1 MKKGKVFVV
10 ALALLALV
18 AGTAQ
23 AEMYVEG
30 YLGANFAANSS
41 GNLATAFPALPI
53 SFSSGNLE
61 GNIDPALT
69 GGIKLGAWFEQ
80 SGVLS
85 GINFPTWM
93 KYMGFFLDFQYHR
106 VDFAQRGGS
115 RTASFLG
122 VPFLTS
128 TFKAK
133 SEGAAATMA
142 FMFAFRYGFLKD
154 KEVPFGRLQPY
165 IAIGPAI
172 MFTWQQPTFTVEN
185 FYGPG
190 ADLAFNPDST
200 HSNNVALQ
208 LEGGLRWM
216 CLRNV
221 SVDLSFKWRKVHGV
235 YDYTSSIPFIFGGIP
250 VKAQQSRDFNFFSV
264 NLGAAYHF

>member
-80 SGVLS
+80 SGCCPGS
-85 GINFPTWM
+85 IFP
-93 KYMGFFLDFQYHR
+93 
-106 VDFAQRGGS
+106 RG
-115 RTASFLG
+115 
-122 VPFLTS
+122 
-128 TFKAK
+128 
-133 SEGAAATMA
+133 
-142 FMFAFRYGFLKD
+142 
-154 KEVPFGRLQPY
+154 
-165 IAIGPAI
+165 
-172 MFTWQQPTFTVEN
+172 
-185 FYGPG
+185 
-190 ADLAFNPDST
+190 
-200 HSNNVALQ
+200 
-208 LEGGLRWM
+208 
-216 CLRNV
+216 
-221 SVDLSFKWRKVHGV
+221 
-235 YDYTSSIPFIFGGIP
+235 
-250 VKAQQSRDFNFFSV
+250 
-264 NLGAAYHF
+264 